1 MTHTLVRVRPR
12 IMREKGGRGKE
23 GEENGR
29 EWGKGAEKTPEG
41 KLRRKETEKG
51 GDTKKGKTGENKKK
65 KGREERR
72 EA

>member
-1 MTHTLVRVRPR
+1 MGESGE
-12 IMREKGGRGKE
+12 RELR
-23 GEENGR
+23 
-29 EWGKGAEKTPEG
+29 KTPEG